1 MWSKALCLLLFTLI
15 AAVVA
20 QNEAIHEARDAMAQ
34 LVYVLSPLAKKST
47 DNHLSA
53 KLSSKVSLITDEI
66 AKNKK
71 RQDEGSASDAPD
83 AMSQLVYVLYALQKK
98 STDNSS
104 RAALSS
110 KAGITGNVPIATT
123 MPTCI
128 GGFDPPDATLARQML
143 TAIPGSILGQL
154 GNAGARSSIAS
165 AFKAG
170 ETPSWYNDL
179 SPEIKNYVLSVQT
192 HATTGCT
199 PRQTDDGTGT
209 GGAAGANANVAGDKG
224 GTSTSEALASRPTA
238 AIVGLSGALGM
249 LGLMLA
255 L

>member
-1 MWSKALCLLLFTLI
+1 MWSRTLCLMLFALI
-15 AAVVA
+15 ASVVA
-20 QNEAIHEARDAMAQ
+20 QNQGIQEARDAMAQ
-34 LVYVLSPLAKKST
+34 LI
-47 DNHLSA
+47 A
-53 KLSSKVSLITDEI
+53 KLSSKVSLITEEV

-71 RQDEGSASDAPD
+71 RQGESSSASDAPD
-83 AMSQLVYVLYALQKK
+83 AMSQLV
-98 STDNSS
+98 
-104 RAALSS
+104 AALSS
-110 KAGITGNVPIATT
+110 KASITGTVQVATT

-128 GGFDPPDATLARQML
+128 GGFDAPDATLARAML
-143 TAIPGSILGQL
+143 TALPGSILGQL

-170 ETPSWYNDL
+170 TTPSWYENL
-179 SPEIKNYVLSVQT
+179 APEIKSYVLSVQT

-199 PRQTDDGTGT
+199 PTPTDDGTGT
-209 GGAAGANANVAGDKG
+209 GTGSAAGANAEVGGNKG

-249 LGLMLA
+249 LGLMIA